1 MNSNQFIFFIVF
13 ALRLELRLYGWL
25 IDFTTK
31 PHINFMIKRQ
41 KKKIVRSLN
50 SISNTIVFKNSELM
64 NYMELYNVTST
75 VNLSSNR
82 QQFNFTKKIYLSL
95 GLNIFKLENF
105 YLNTLNLYI
114 SFFLW
119 YLHSEKNYMFI
130 DWLKSVDC

>member
-1 MNSNQFIFFIVF
+1 MAGWSILRPNPISTSWSN
-13 ALRLELRLYGWL
+13 
-25 IDFTTK
+25 DK
-31 PHINFMIKRQ
+31 

-114 SFFLW
+114 SFFYDIYTVKKTICLLIDLNPLIVSVFL
-119 YLHSEKNYMFI
+119 YKNVYHLIFG
-130 DWLKSVDC
+130 